1 MGDGCRKSNMIEIYA
16 GPSFELSMQ
25 DIQRIT
31 DIQEAVKS
39 NAPFWLGGNTGKSL
53 YIGWSVKGAAYADY
67 NKSWWLPSNYQGY
80 VITSNIKEP
89 RIYSPEFDS
98 MEEAQAWVIENMQNA

>member
-1 MGDGCRKSNMIEIYA
+1 MGAGSRKSNMIEIYV

-39 NAPFWLGGNTGKSL
+39 NAPFWLGGYTGKSL
-53 YIGWSVKGAAYADY
+53 YIGWSVKGAAYANYD
-67 NKSWWLPSNYQGY
+67 KSWGLPSGYQGY
-80 VITSNIKEP
+80 VITRNEKEP

-98 MEEAQAWVIENMQNA
+98 IEEAQAWVMENMQNA